1 MNKSK
6 ILKTSLSII
15 IILSIWT
22 IVTEMGLI
30 SSYILPSP
38 LKVLDSF
45 IKMVQSGE
53 IFEDIYISPRL
64 LYHILSVR
72 HSSLSFF
79 KDN

>member
-30 SSYILPSP
+30 SSYILP
-38 LKVLDSF
+38 LVAKV
-45 IKMVQSGE
+45 K
-53 IFEDIYISPRL
+53 Y
-64 LYHILSVR
+64 
-72 HSSLSFF
+72 
-79 KDN
+79 KN